1 MKKIEEICAEIAADM
16 EIEPVENQI
25 NEPYGLK
32 MQEVLDEKIWN
43 QSGIICLAARPSM
56 GKSAFALDMAIDAA
70 ICLDKPIVIFSL
82 EMTEK
87 QMVYFMIKKICGVNC
102 RERSGDTDI
111 NKIASAIG
119 FLQELNIF
127 IDDTPAISTTE
138 MKSVLSSI
146 GDVGLV
152 IVDYAQL
159 LCNETR
165 EFKTRV
171 DELTQITDDL
181 AVITKNQ
188 ELPMLVIS
196 QLSRY
201 VDKQKNPREILDDLS
216 KTLPNIVEKAKTVIS
231 LYRDAYYSEDLN
243 DDSAEIIISK
253 NTLGNTKIIKAHF
266 DREYGCFV
274 KQ

>member
-102 RERSGDTDI
+102 RERFGDTDI

-127 IDDTPAISTTE
+127 IDDTPGISVTE
-138 MKSVLSSI
+138 IQKTLSSLE
-146 GDVGLV
+146 DVGLV
-152 IVDYAQL
+152 LIDYIQL
-159 LCNETR
+159 MWDETKR
-165 EFKTRV
+165 FRTHIEEV
-171 DELTQITDDL
+171 CQI
-181 AVITKNQ
+181 I
-188 ELPMLVIS
+188 
-196 QLSRY
+196 
-201 VDKQKNPREILDDLS
+201 DDLS
-216 KTLPNIVEKAKTVIS
+216 SISKREQLPIMFFSQLMRDVDRRENRRPELNDLYRLYPNIAEVVDGIIF
-231 LYRDAYYSEDLN
+231 LYRESYYSEDLN
-243 DDSAEIIISK
+243 DDSAEIIIAK
-253 NTLGNTKIIKAHF
+253 NPLGDTRTLKIRF
-266 DREYGCFV
+266 DREYVSFL
-274 KQ
+274 K

>member
-102 RERSGDTDI
+102 RERFGDTDI

-127 IDDTPAISTTE
+127 IDDTPGISVTE
-138 MKSVLSSI
+138 IQKTLSSLE
-146 GDVGLV
+146 DVGLV
-152 IVDYAQL
+152 LIDYIQL
-159 LCNETR
+159 MWDETKR
-165 EFKTRV
+165 FRTHIEEV
-171 DELTQITDDL
+171 CQI
-181 AVITKNQ
+181 I
-188 ELPMLVIS
+188 
-196 QLSRY
+196 
-201 VDKQKNPREILDDLS
+201 DDLS
-216 KTLPNIVEKAKTVIS
+216 SISKREQLPIMFFSQLMRDVDRRENRRPELNDLYRLYPNIAEVVDGIIF
-231 LYRDAYYSEDLN
+231 LYRESYYSEDLN
-243 DDSAEIIISK
+243 DDSAEIIIAK
-253 NTLGNTKIIKAHF
+253 NPLGDTRTLKIRF
-266 DREYGCFV
+266 DRGRVSFV
-274 KQ
+274 K

>member
-253 NTLGNTKIIKAHF
+253 NNFGDIKTLNAYF
-266 DREYGCFV
+266 DKEYVCFV
-274 KQ
+274 KK